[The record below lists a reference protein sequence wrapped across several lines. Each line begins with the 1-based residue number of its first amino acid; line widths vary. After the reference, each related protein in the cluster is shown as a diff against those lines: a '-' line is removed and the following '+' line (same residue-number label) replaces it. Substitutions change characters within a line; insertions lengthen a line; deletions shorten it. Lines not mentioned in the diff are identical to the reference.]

1 MTQLQQEFID
11 ILDEFGYDIFTVAM
25 IKECNRISASKIHQ
39 AIRTLTKSGYLIK
52 LERGKYIRSS
62 FIDPNVIGSFLA
74 PDGGIAY
81 WSALNYHNLTEQFVN
96 VIFVQT
102 ARRRGEEVMIN
113 NLRYKFIK
121 IKPHKLF
128 GYKEFGYGNHKY
140 KITDLE
146 KTILDCFELPH
157 LAGWYQE
164 IIKAFNNANINQNKL
179 IKYCKIVN
187 NKSVIKRLGFLS
199 EFLQKSNMEKFIEY
213 AQSVVT
219 KPYALFEIDGETK
232 GDYNSKW
239 KLIVNMPYE
248 EILEIANS

>member
-1 MTQLQQEFID
+1 MTRLQQEFID

-25 IKECNRISASKIHQ
+25 LKSCNRISESKIHQ

-62 FIDPNVIGSFLA
+62 FIAPNVIGSFLA

-96 VIFVQT
+96 VIFVQS
-102 ARRRGEEVMIN
+102 AKRRGEDVIIN

-121 IKPHKLF
+121 MKPNKLF

-146 KTILDCFELPH
+146 KTILDCFERPQ